1 MKLKFIIIAILLAV
15 DQIFIKFKIG
25 GISFDR
31 LLEFIFFFILFKD
44 FLFELKVNSFFR
56 KWCRIILLLA
66 VIQFLFKL
74 YLSIIGELDFEFV
87 YTALVKC
94 FSFLVFSFLFLL
106 LAKEGVKYLNIIV
119 LVHFSILVFAF
130 LQHPLSPIADQ
141 MLDIK
146 KLIYVSAESDRIA
159 QDLTRE
165 ETYISGGFG
174 DRFRLAGPFAN
185 TINFSY
191 FAFTSFVLNLFLF
204 LKYKKRPYLYMLIL
218 LFIAS
223 LLSQTRSLLLAEIF
237 LVFGYL
243 FFAPLRKHFVY
254 KIGIVFGALVL
265 AVTIYT
271 ASDVILQGSSSRIAS
286 VNSAG
291 HSDHRPLLWVT
302 AIYAVGSNPFGL
314 TQANYQIAREEMF
327 RIFGHPGILYQWPHN
342 GMINVGF
349 HYTFFGYLI
358 FMFLGS
364 MLFKTINRIEQ
375 RKMVTFFRLA
385 LIGYIIHTSF
395 HNNFILESDYQF
407 LMILMLISYEATAGK
422 SSIENILKR
431 EEKSLSRTTHR
442 TTSES

>member
-1 MKLKFIIIAILLAV
+1 MKLKFIIIAILLAI

-25 GISFDR
+25 GISYDR
-31 LLEFIFFFILFKD
+31 LLEFVFFFILFKD
-44 FLFELKVNSFFR
+44 FIHELKINAFFR

-66 VIQFLFKL
+66 TIQFLFKL

-87 YTALVKC
+87 YTPLVKC
-94 FSFLVFSFLFLL
+94 FSFIVFSFLFVI
-106 LAKEGVKYLNIIV
+106 LAKQGVKYLNIIV
-119 LVHFSILVFAF
+119 FIHVLILAFAF

-141 MLDIK
+141 MLELK
-146 KLIYVSAESDRIA
+146 KLLYTSAESERIA

-165 ETYISGGFG
+165 ETYITGGYG

-204 LKYKKRPYLYMLIL
+204 LKYKKRPYLLILIL

-237 LVFGYL
+237 VVFGYL
-243 FFAPLRKHFVY
+243 FFAPLRKHFFY

-271 ASDVILQGSSSRIAS
+271 ASDALLQGSSSRLAS
-286 VNSAG
+286 INSAG
-291 HSDHRPLLWVT
+291 NTDHRPLLWAT
-302 AIYAVGSNPFGL
+302 ALYAVASNPFGL
-314 TQANYQIAREEMF
+314 TQANYQVAREEMF
-327 RIFGHPGILYQWPHN
+327 RIFGHPSVLYQWPHN
-342 GMINVGF
+342 GLINVGF
-349 HYTFFGYLI
+349 HYTFFGYFI
-358 FMFLGS
+358 FMFLAA
-364 MLFKTINRIEQ
+364 LLLKTIKRIEQ
-375 RKMVTFFRLA
+375 KNMVTFFRLA

-407 LMILMLISYEATAGK
+407 LMILMLISHEATTGR
-422 SSIENILKR
+422 SSIGSVLKGQ
-431 EEKSLSRTTHR
+431 EQSSNGTSQLAISKS
-442 TTSES
+442 